1 MKISEIDVDFISQ
14 YLNIEL
20 GEEDIALKTELES
33 YINAAKSYAINY
45 SQLPFEQLDELEYM
59 VVPVLLLISEIYE
72 NKSLE
77 GYKKSNPVFDSFM
90 SLSKVM
96 VL

>member
-1 MKISEIDVDFISQ
+1 MKISEISVEFIAQ
-14 YLNIEL
+14 YLNIDVDD
-20 GEEDIALKTELES
+20 EDIILRTELES
-33 YINAAKSYAINY
+33 YISAAKSYALNY
-45 SQLPFEQLDELEYM
+45 SQLPFEELDELEYM
-59 VVPVLLLISEIYE
+59 VVPVLLLISEMYE

-77 GYKKSNPVFDSFM
+77 GYKKSNQVFDSFM